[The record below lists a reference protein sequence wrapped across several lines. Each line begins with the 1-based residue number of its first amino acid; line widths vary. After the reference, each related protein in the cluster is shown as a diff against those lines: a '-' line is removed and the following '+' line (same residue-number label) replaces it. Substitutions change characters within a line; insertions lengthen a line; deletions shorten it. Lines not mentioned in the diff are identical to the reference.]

1 MKIVFSLLMMFV
13 STVSADDLN
22 DSLVLRGQAHT
33 FNLNFTAAEQTID
46 SIITLFPQHPKGY
59 FFKGSL
65 YFYQMVAGDPQR
77 PSDEAFIAWC
87 EKTVEIAEAYRETAP
102 DKTESEFYLGLAYGN
117 LGRFHAALGDWIK
130 AFYYG
135 RKTKSLHEAIIH
147 KNNEYYDAY
156 LSVGLYNYYAATMPK
171 LVEVLA
177 GIFGLGGNRDLG
189 LRQLEM
195 ASAKGTLARVEAK
208 FLLANIFM
216 EEGNYDESI
225 AIYRGLRSEFPNN
238 PFLMTQEAMVQ
249 YLADHFDTA
258 QQLCSAAL
266 AKSQSR
272 FPSAEIFAH
281 HFLGR
286 IDKLHRNWDGAID
299 HFQRAVTISASYR
312 MYKSMDGW
320 IAGATYYQLGE
331 TYELAGKR
339 EQGVSMYEHGRDH
352 AMSGKPTVQGCK
364 NRLRY
369 PLPEF
374 EMDLMK
380 ARYAVILG
388 QNELGEQ
395 ALQPLLKEAQTVKDY
410 EKFTGQI
417 YFYMGQAAI
426 AKSEWNKAAAFFQS
440 ALESPF
446 GGSDQNWVKP
456 HALYYLASCH
466 WQNQNKTLAGASL
479 KQALQF
485 EDYVDA
491 PRITF
496 LAKAL
501 QKKIG
506 QAN

>member
-1 MKIVFSLLMMFV
+1 MKTGFSLIVLWA
-13 STVSADDLN
+13 STAFAEDLSDTMISRGQNYTFDLN
-22 DSLVLRGQAHT
+22 FV
-33 FNLNFTAAEQTID
+33 AAEQTID
-46 SIITLFPQHPKGY
+46 SIITLFPKHPKGY

-65 YFYQMVAGDPQR
+65 YFYQMVAGDPKR
-77 PSDEAFIAWC
+77 LSDEAFIAWC
-87 EKTVEIAEAYRETAP
+87 EKTVDIAEKYREASA

-135 RKTKSLHEAIIH
+135 RKTKSLHDDILH
-147 KNNEYYDAY
+147 KNQSYYDAY

-171 LVEVLA
+171 FVEVLA
-177 GIFGLGGNRDLG
+177 SIFGLGGDRDLG
-189 LRQLEM
+189 LRQLEI

-225 AIYRGLRSEFPNN
+225 VMYRALRHEFPNN
-238 PFLMTQEAMVQ
+238 PFLMTQEAMVH
-249 YLADHFDTA
+249 YLADHFDAA
-258 QQLCSAAL
+258 QELCASAL
-266 AKSQSR
+266 SKSQSQ

-286 IDKLHRNWDGAID
+286 IDKLRRNWNNAID
-299 HFQRAVTISASYR
+299 HFQQAVNISASYR

-339 EQGVSMYEHGRDH
+339 DLAIAVYENGRDH
-352 AMSGKPTVQGCK
+352 SMSGKPTIQGCK

-374 EMDLMK
+374 EIGLIQ
-380 ARYAVILG
+380 ARYAVII
-388 QNELGEQ
+388 GENTQ
-395 ALQPLLKEAQTVKDY
+395 GIQELQPLLKKAQTAKDY
-410 EKFTGQI
+410 EKFIGQI
-417 YFYMGQAAI
+417 YFYLGRAEMSQ
-426 AKSEWNKAAAFFQS
+426 SEWSKAAAYFQS
-440 ALESPF
+440 VLEAPF
-446 GGSDQNWVKP
+446 GGNDQNWVKP
-456 HALYYLASCH
+456 HTLYYLAYCYV
-466 WQNQNKTLAGASL
+466 QNQNKEKAATSL

-491 PRITF
+491 PRIIF

-501 QKKIG
+501 QKKI
-506 QAN
+506 